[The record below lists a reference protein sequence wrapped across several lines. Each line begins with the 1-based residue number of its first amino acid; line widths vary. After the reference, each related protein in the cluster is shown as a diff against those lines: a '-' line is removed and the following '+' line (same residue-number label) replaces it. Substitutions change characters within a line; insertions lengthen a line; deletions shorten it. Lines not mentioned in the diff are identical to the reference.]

1 MPDRGVIV
9 AAGLAGLALPVLILA
24 GQGAPA
30 AGLAWPIVLAVAA
43 MLAVVC
49 PGWLLIDAF
58 LPRRGGTDV
67 LERCALVLGA
77 GFAHLILGGLL
88 LHDLPGPITV
98 NRLAA
103 LHGVAAL
110 VYGIAAWRR
119 GAHGR
124 PRPVSG
130 RTWAQIALVL
140 VIAAGLRLPQVG
152 WSEFQGD
159 EAIVLTKA
167 AAAVEGRDDAHYIHK
182 KGPAEILITA
192 QVYALQGRIDE
203 TRARLPFALAT
214 LAGLLSLFVVARG
227 LFGGVAATVA
237 TLALGL
243 NGFFIAFARIVQ
255 YQGVVFLMSTLALWC
270 FLRLRGARD
279 EGVGASVR
287 AAGPAGASRAG
298 ADEPGPALDERDA
311 PAWILLAA
319 LLLAA
324 GLLAHYDAGLVAP
337 ALLWLLVRRWRST
350 SGAWRRDLPWIGAAT
365 VLGTLLLGAF
375 YVPLARHP
383 YFQTTTLPYLIEVR
397 LGGGD
402 EARGMF
408 HNTLRNSATLATFY
422 TAALVMLAWCAA
434 LGAEVVRRLRFWLP
448 TGAGWA
454 ASALFLLG
462 SAAILVR
469 PVWFQWGSLNGTIL
483 FVAAVAL
490 AGLLA
495 RGPGEGWKAVW
506 LWLVVPFMFYAT
518 VVESPRTHFH
528 TAFPAWSILLAL
540 PLAAAWQWGGGGLAA
555 EVDVRAR
562 MGALRS
568 WARPILLLAGVGL
581 YGYGAR
587 YAHHAFLD
595 RAVEYKRGWPQTR
608 LAGSWIPYPDLP
620 SSGWFGFPYRAGWKT
635 VGALYDGGALV
646 GDYDSNEEQPVT
658 GWYTRGRTRC
668 DVLPRYVFEAEKVQ
682 DVRPIPEDLSAA
694 GYVPVGEVVTM
705 GRPRIAIWE
714 RADAR
719 SAGSGVGVGAAGA
732 NGAADAELG
741 ASSAA
746 GAPLRYVDPAT
757 AIDNRGSDGVVNTLG
772 GVGAGGAVDSSVAGN
787 PFGALVDGFAATFDR
802 RASGPAFERHL
813 PYGDS
818 LAYAPNPI
826 DIDLGGQVRLRGW
839 QIEGADSATAGG
851 YVMLSLWWQ
860 ATAPMKTDYSVFAHI
875 EREGEITVGQHD
887 GSPGAR
893 DAKGVCGAPRPTTA
907 WQPGEVVVDRRV
919 IQIARD
925 APPGDYP
932 LLVGLYDYETLERLE
947 ILDEMGN
954 PAGNRVELTTVRV
967 GSVVDGASIELED
980 DGAGSEGP

>member
-1 MPDRGVIV
+1 
-9 AAGLAGLALPVLILA
+9 VLLLA

-30 AGLAWPIVLAVAA
+30 AGLAWPVVLAVAA
-43 MLAVVC
+43 LLTVAC

-58 LPRRGGTDV
+58 LPRRGRTGV

-103 LHGVAAL
+103 LHGVAVM
-110 VYGIAAWRR
+110 VYGFAAWRR

-130 RTWAQIALVL
+130 RTWAQLALVL
-140 VIAAGLRLPQVG
+140 VIAAGLRLPHVG

-214 LAGLLSLFVVARG
+214 LAGLLSLFVLARG

-270 FLRLRGARD
+270 FLRLRGACD

-287 AAGPAGASRAG
+287 AVDRAG
-298 ADEPGPALDERDA
+298 GTSIRADESRPRPADERDA

-337 ALLWLLVRRWRST
+337 ALLWLLLRRWRS
-350 SGAWRRDLPWIGAAT
+350 SPGAWRRDLPWVGAAT
-365 VLGTLLLGAF
+365 VLGTVLLGAF

-383 YFQTTTLPYLIEVR
+383 YFQSTTLPYLIDVR
-397 LGGGD
+397 LGGGE

-434 LGAEVVRRLRFWLP
+434 LGAEVVRRLRSWLP
-448 TGAGWA
+448 TGAGWG

-469 PVWFQWGSLNGTIL
+469 PAWFQWGPLNGTIL
-483 FVAAVAL
+483 FVGAIAL
-490 AGLLA
+490 AGMLA
-495 RGPGEGWKAVW
+495 RGPGDGWKAVW
-506 LWLVVPFMFYAT
+506 LWLVVPFLFYAT

-528 TAFPAWSILLAL
+528 TAFPAWSLLLAL

-555 EVDVRAR
+555 GDGVAGR
-562 MGALRS
+562 MGSLRS

-635 VGALYDGGALV
+635 VGALYEGGALV

-668 DVLPRYVFEAEKVQ
+668 DVLPRYVFKAEDVQ
-682 DVRPIPEDLSAA
+682 DLRPIPEDLAAA
-694 GYVPVGEVVTM
+694 GYVPVGEVMTM

-719 SAGSGVGVGAAGA
+719 IAASGGGVG
-732 NGAADAELG
+732 
-741 ASSAA
+741 AA

-757 AIDNRGSDGVVNTLG
+757 AIDERGSGGVVATMG
-772 GVGAGGAVDSSVAGN
+772 GVGAGGAVGSNDAGN

-813 PYGDS
+813 PYGDA
-818 LAYAPNPI
+818 LAHAPNPI
-826 DIDLGGQVRLRGW
+826 DVDLGGQVRLRGW
-839 QIEGADSATAGG
+839 QIEGADVATAGG

-860 ATAPMKTDYSVFAHI
+860 ATAPMNTDYSVFAHI

-887 GSPGAR
+887 GAPGAR
-893 DAKGVCGAPRPTTA
+893 DAKGVCGAPRPTSY

-919 IQIARD
+919 IQIAPD

-932 LLVGLYDYETLERLE
+932 LLVGLYDYESLERLE

-954 PAGNRVELTTVRV
+954 PAGNRVELTTVRLGPAVEGAV
-967 GSVVDGASIELED
+967 GGLED
-980 DGAGSEGP
+980 EGAGSEGP